1 MRKLKR
7 RFKKIV
13 WKYWFWIAAG
23 LCLTKHA
30 VEYAYEFRGYVAMG
44 GEWLVLPMLLAVV
57 YFLQE
62 GVWSLID
69 SLKDFN
75 IPCLEEEC
83 DD

>member
-1 MRKLKR
+1 MGKLKR
-7 RFKKIV
+7 CFKKFV
-13 WKYWFWIAAG
+13 WKYWFWISAG
-23 LCLTKHA
+23 LYLTKHA
-30 VEYAYEFRGYVAMG
+30 VEYAYEFRGYVAIG

-69 SLKDFN
+69 SLKNFR
-75 IPCLEEEC
+75 IPCLEEEY

>member
-7 RFKKIV
+7 RFEKIV
-13 WKYWFWIAAG
+13 RKYWFWIAAG

-30 VEYAYEFRGYVAMG
+30 VEYVYEFRGYVAIG

-62 GVWSLID
+62 GVWSLIE
-69 SLKDFN
+69 SLKDLH
-75 IPCLEEEC
+75 ISCMEES
-83 DD
+83 DND